1 MFQWYDYLIFL
12 AMLLISAAIGVY
24 YGCFGT
30 KQATPSEYLMGN
42 RKMRKFPIAVSV
54 AVSHFSAITLLG
66 IPADVYKFG
75 ASYWLTC
82 ISIMLVSLVAVCV
95 YLPVLFRL
103 QLVNTYEYL
112 ERRFDRKTKLLAS
125 FLYILGETLFNSI
138 VAYTPSLAL
147 AAVTGI
153 DIHLTAFATCV
164 ICIFYTSIGGM
175 KTVVWTDFFQLA
187 VILATLTAA
196 CAVGVRSIGAF
207 SLIWNRALEG
217 QRLDIFDFDL
227 DPTKR
232 DTFWILV
239 VGFTTSWINYVSLHQ
254 SGVQKFLSVPTFRDC
269 IWSVFYFAISIAL
282 LATFCVAIG
291 LLMYA
296 EYGDCDPV
304 LDHKITK
311 YDQMVPYY
319 IMDVA
324 KHIPGV
330 SGLFMA
336 AIYSAALSSLSSN
349 LNASAGVI
357 YHDFI
362 KRFVKREITDKTVT
376 NILKMIVA
384 INGIISTT
392 LVLLMENL
400 GEIIPLTISVTGM
413 TAGPLMGIFTLGML
427 FPKANAKGAYFGGI
441 CGFITIASIVV
452 PARYQ
457 QQFIYPTKPLS
468 SAGCLDELVLN
479 VANLTTTVQQ
489 ETDLGFQQP
498 HFVFRISYY
507 YHCLI
512 GAVVTMVMGLV
523 ISRVTNENGR
533 PVNKALLSPVIH
545 FLLKEVPDN
554 DTRTAQQLMN
564 IESD

>member
-1 MFQWYDYLIFL
+1 MIPKDGTHMFQWYDYIIFL

-153 DIHLTAFATCV
+153 DIHLIAFATCV

-362 KRFVKREITDKTVT
+362 KK
-376 NILKMIVA
+376 
-384 INGIISTT
+384 
-392 LVLLMENL
+392 
-400 GEIIPLTISVTGM
+400 IIPLTISVTGM